1 MNVIAA
7 LIGRI
12 LLSLIFIVSGAGKL
26 FDPAG
31 TEALITGVGL
41 PSGLAIPA
49 GLFELIAGL
58 ALALGFMTRL
68 FAVLLA
74 GFCLVTAFFFHNQ
87 FGDPTQAAMALKN
100 VAIAGGLLCLFAH
113 SQMRWSYDS
122 MRLTRKA
129 EVAERDA
136 AEKVREAELR
146 AAKAEA
152 AREAQERA
160 MQTTQIIP
168 ARTVAPSEAAPVAA
182 APIAAAPARGV
193 STRHDRDGD
202 GVDDRIEHT
211 PVDPRIRP

>member
-1 MNVIAA
+1 MNTVAA

-12 LLSLIFIVSGAGKL
+12 LLALIFIVSGAAKL

-41 PSGLAIPA
+41 PAGLAIPA

-58 ALALGFMTRL
+58 AIALGFMTRL

-87 FGDPTQAAMALKN
+87 FGDPMQAAMALKN

-122 MRLTRKA
+122 LRTTRKA
-129 EVAERDA
+129 ELAER
-136 AEKVREAELR
+136 KLGTSQRETETKLHDAELR
-146 AAKAEA
+146 AVRAEA
-152 AREAQERA
+152 ASEAQA
-160 MQTTQIIP
+160 QS
-168 ARTVAPSEAAPVAA
+168 ARTVFAPAPIAVPAVAPAAAAPVVAL
-182 APIAAAPARGV
+182 GK
-193 STRHDRDGD
+193 HDRDRD

-211 PVDPRIRP
+211 AVDPRLRP

>member
-1 MNVIAA
+1 MNTIAA

-12 LLSLIFIVSGAGKL
+12 LLSLIFIVSGASKL

-68 FAVLLA
+68 FSVLLA

-87 FGDPTQAAMALKN
+87 FGDPMQAAMALKN

-122 MRLTRKA
+122 MRLKRKA
-129 EVAERDA
+129 EIAERDG

-146 AAKAEA
+146 AARAEA
-152 AREAQERA
+152 ANEAHERA
-160 MQTTQIIP
+160 RQQTQVAPAPAAVAPAAASAPLP
-168 ARTVAPSEAAPVAA
+168 ARH
-182 APIAAAPARGV
+182 
-193 STRHDRDGD
+193 HDRDRD
-202 GVDDRIEHT
+202 GVDDRIENT
-211 PVDPRIRP
+211 PVDPRLRP

>member
-1 MNVIAA
+1 MNTVAA

-12 LLSLIFIVSGAGKL
+12 LLALIFIVSGAAKL
-26 FDPAG
+26 FDPSG

-41 PSGLAIPA
+41 PAGLAIPA

-58 ALALGFMTRL
+58 AIALGFMTRL

-87 FGDPTQAAMALKN
+87 FGDPMQAAMALKN

-122 MRLTRKA
+122 LRTTRKA
-129 EVAERDA
+129 ELAER
-136 AEKVREAELR
+136 KLGTSQRETETKLHDAELR

-152 AREAQERA
+152 ASEAQA
-160 MQTTQIIP
+160 QS
-168 ARTVAPSEAAPVAA
+168 ARTVFAPAPIAVPAVAPAAAAPVVAL
-182 APIAAAPARGV
+182 GK
-193 STRHDRDGD
+193 HDRDRD

-211 PVDPRIRP
+211 AVDPRLRP

>member
-1 MNVIAA
+1 MNTIAA

-12 LLSLIFIVSGAGKL
+12 LLSLIFIVSGASKL

-68 FAVLLA
+68 FSILLA

-87 FGDPTQAAMALKN
+87 FGDPMQAAMALKN

-122 MRLTRKA
+122 MRLKRKA
-129 EVAERDA
+129 EIAERDA

-152 AREAQERA
+152 ANEAHER
-160 MQTTQIIP
+160 TLSKTQFAP
-168 ARTVAPSEAAPVAA
+168 APAATVPVAPAVATSGRM
-182 APIAAAPARGV
+182 PAK
-193 STRHDRDGD
+193 RHDRDRD
-202 GVDDRIEHT
+202 GVDDRIENT
-211 PVDPRIRP
+211 PVDPRLRP